1 MTTAMREARLIVS
14 VGQCE
19 CRAVT
24 NARVRHHDYPEMEAV
39 GATPAEAAA
48 NLANLL
54 IRALD
59 SVPYGFHRET
69 LEQALLDVHDFVSDN
84 RNP

>member
-1 MTTAMREARLIVS
+1 MTTAACEARLVVS

-24 NARVRHHDYPEMEAV
+24 NARVHHRDYPEMEAV
-39 GATPAEAAA
+39 GETAVEAAA

-59 SVPYGFHRET
+59 SVPYGFHRDT
-69 LEQALLDVHDFVSDN
+69 LEQALIDVHEFVAYN

>member
-1 MTTAMREARLIVS
+1 MTTATREARLIVTI
-14 VGQCE
+14 GQCE
-19 CRAVT
+19 CRAVMS
-24 NARVRHHDYPEMEAV
+24 ARIHHRDYPEMEAV
-39 GATPAEAAA
+39 GATETEAAA

-69 LEQALLDVHDFVSDN
+69 LEQALADLQDFVSC
-84 RNP
+84 NPSA

>member
-1 MTTAMREARLIVS
+1 MTSATCEERLVVS
-14 VGQCE
+14 IGQCE

-24 NARVRHHDYPEMEAV
+24 NARIHHRDYPEMEAV
-39 GATPAEAAA
+39 GETTADAAT
-48 NLANLL
+48 NLGNLL

-59 SVPYGFHRET
+59 SVPYGFHRDT
-69 LEQALLDVHDFVSDN
+69 LEQAIVDVHEFVAYN

>member
-1 MTTAMREARLIVS
+1 MTTTASGSRLIVS

-24 NARVRHHDYPEMEAV
+24 TVRIRHRDYPEMEAV
-39 GATPAEAAA
+39 GPTATEAAE

-54 IRALD
+54 VRALD
-59 SVPYGFHRET
+59 SVPWDERRTAIER
-69 LEQALLDVHDFVSDN
+69 ALAEVQDYLSEDRKH
-84 RNP
+84 

>member
-1 MTTAMREARLIVS
+1 MTTATPEARLIVS
-14 VGQCE
+14 IGQSE

-24 NARVRHHDYPEMEAV
+24 TARIHHRDYPEMEAV
-39 GATPAEAAA
+39 GATETEAAA

-59 SVPYGFHRET
+59 SVPYGFHRAT
-69 LEQALLDVHDFVSDN
+69 LEQALADLREYVSC
-84 RNP
+84 NPNP